1 MVNFEMWKKALKG
14 IQRVDRA
21 EFAKLDIV
29 SKWLITTRAS
39 VFIIT
44 YLSAFIAGKYL
55 KSHSLIVRYSC
66 LQRWFI

>member
-55 KSHSLIVRYSC
+55 K
-66 LQRWFI
+66 